1 MIRGFYTARAGLMA
15 HQEHMSILSNN
26 LANTNTVGFKPMRP
40 AFRDLLYQNLN
51 RAEIENVAQTGHG
64 TKINKT
70 DIMMNMGNP
79 EATYRELDFLI
90 TDESGFF
97 QTETAEGQIQYT
109 KAGNF
114 SMSLEDDVFYLVNG
128 NGDYV
133 LDVDGERIEIEFN
146 EYIEVVDPEGTIR
159 KKPKLDADGNPVL
172 DSRGDPVMEFD
183 LDENGNYQYDPVTR
197 QELANPD
204 YGEIILDS
212 GRLALY
218 RFPNK
223 WGLEAID
230 GNAFLQTEF
239 SGEPVLIEPVELE
252 DGTSLQQALRQGY
265 LEGSATEVAN
275 EMVHVIEAQRAFS
288 FSSKMVQV
296 ADEIEQ
302 VVNSLRG

>member
-51 RAEIENVAQTGHG
+51 REVVENVAQTGHG
-64 TKINKT
+64 VKINKT
-70 DIMMNMGNP
+70 DINMNMGTP
-79 EATYRELDFLI
+79 EATNRELDFLI

-97 QTETAEGQIQYT
+97 RTETAEGQIQYT

-114 SMSLEDDVFYLVNG
+114 SMSLVDDTYYLVNG

-146 EYIEVVDPEGTIR
+146 EYVEVVDENGTPR
-159 KKPKLDADGNPVL
+159 
-172 DSRGDPVMEFD
+172 
-183 LDENGNYQYDPVTR
+183 LDENGDIVRDENGNIIYDPVTR
-197 QELANPD
+197 QELANPN
-204 YGEIILDS
+204 YGEIMLDS
-212 GRLALY
+212 GRIAIY

-230 GNAFLQTEF
+230 GNAFVQTEF
-239 SGEPVLIEPVELE
+239 SGEPALIEPVDLE
-252 DGTSLQQALRQGY
+252 NGTSVQQALRQGY

-275 EMVHVIEAQRAFS
+275 EMANVIISQRAFS

>member
-1 MIRGFYTARAGLMA
+1 MIRGFFTARSGLIA

-51 RAEIENVAQTGHG
+51 RVNVENVAQTGHG
-64 TKINKT
+64 VKINKT

-114 SMSLEDDVFYLVNG
+114 SLSLQDDVFFLVNG

-133 LDVDGERIEIEFN
+133 LDVDGERIEVEFN
-146 EYIEVVDPEGTIR
+146 DYIDVVDTRPQV
-159 KKPKLDADGNPVL
+159 DADGHV
-172 DSRGDPVMEFD
+172 VY
-183 LDENGNYQYDPVTR
+183 DENGEIVYEEYTR

-204 YGEIILDS
+204 YGEIMLDS
-212 GRLALY
+212 GRIALY

-239 SGEPVLIEPVELE
+239 SGEPALIEPVDLE
-252 DGTSLQQALRQGY
+252 NGTSVQQALRQGY
-265 LEGSATEVAN
+265 LEGSATEIAN

-302 VVNSLRG
+302 VVNALRN

>member
-51 RAEIENVAQTGHG
+51 REEVENPAQAGHG
-64 TKINKT
+64 VKINKT
-70 DIMMNMGNP
+70 DIMMHMGTP
-79 EATYRELDFLI
+79 EATDRELDFMI
-90 TDESGFF
+90 TDEGGFF

-114 SMSLEDDVFYLVNG
+114 SMSLVDDVFYLVNG

-146 EYIEVVDPEGTIR
+146 EYVDVVVEKGSIR
-159 KKPKLDADGNPVL
+159 YKEKLDANGAPVL
-172 DSRGDPVMEFD
+172 DSKGDPVMEYD
-183 LDENGNYQYDPVTR
+183 LDANGNLQYDPITR
-197 QELANPD
+197 QELANPN
-204 YGEIILDS
+204 YGEIMLDS
-212 GRLALY
+212 GRIALY

-239 SGEPVLIEPVELE
+239 SGEPALIEPVDLA
-252 DGTSLQQALRQGY
+252 DGTSVQQALRQGY

-275 EMVHVIEAQRAFS
+275 EMANVIVSQRAFS

-296 ADEIEQ
+296 ADELEQ

>member
-1 MIRGFYTARAGLMA
+1 MIRGFFTARSGLIA

-26 LANTNTVGFKPMRP
+26 LANTNTVGFKPMRA

-51 RAEIENVAQTGHG
+51 RAEVENVAQTGHG

-90 TDESGFF
+90 TDDSGFF

-114 SMSLEDDVFYLVNG
+114 ALSLVDDTYYLING

-133 LDVDGERIEIEFN
+133 LDIDGERIEIEFN
-146 EYIEVVDPEGTIR
+146 EYVDVTDTRPQ
-159 KKPKLDADGNPVL
+159 V
-172 DSRGDPVMEFD
+172 
-183 LDENGNYQYDPVTR
+183 DENGDIVRDENGEIVYEEFTR
-197 QELANPD
+197 QELANPN
-204 YGEIILDS
+204 YGDIMLDS
-212 GRLALY
+212 GRIAIY

-239 SGEPVLIEPVELE
+239 SGEPALIEPVDLE
-252 DGTSLQQALRQGY
+252 DGTSVQQALRQGY
-265 LEGSATEVAN
+265 LEGSATEIAN
-275 EMVHVIEAQRAFS
+275 EMVNVIQAQRAFS